1 MRIMAAVLFTL
12 TVLTLVFAAST
23 TAAPEP
29 SPSTVPAPPPFVVT
43 PASPAVVHGAL
54 RARHLALRARTALS
68 RAEACLGYRVAASVK
83 RAPSRLADSNAWSL
97 ARAGWERQRQTFNRR
112 TAHLVHLM
120 RNPGGSGAAR
130 WWPLCLWTGWRPS
143 LKSWFIYVCNRESHG
158 QEHAQNPSSG
168 CYGLLQE
175 IGTWWAAKGRRWI
188 ADPENQL
195 RLGWHIYC
203 VQGPGAWSL

>member
-1 MRIMAAVLFTL
+1 MRALLAVLFTL

-54 RARHLALRARTALS
+54 RARHLAVRARKALS
-68 RAEACLGYRVAASVK
+68 RAEACLGHRVASSVK
-83 RAPSRLADSNAWSL
+83 RAPSRLSDSNAWSL
-97 ARAGWERQRQTFNRR
+97 ARAGWERQRVTFNRR
-112 TAHLVHLM
+112 TEHLVHLM

-130 WWPLCLWTGWRPS
+130 WWPLALYTGWRAS

-158 QEHAQNPSSG
+158 QEHAQNPSSL
-168 CYGLLQE
+168 CYGLLQLA
-175 IGTWWAAKGRRWI
+175 TCYWAKYGRKWI

-195 RLGWHIYC
+195 RLAWALYREAGA
-203 VQGPGAWSL
+203 GPWAL